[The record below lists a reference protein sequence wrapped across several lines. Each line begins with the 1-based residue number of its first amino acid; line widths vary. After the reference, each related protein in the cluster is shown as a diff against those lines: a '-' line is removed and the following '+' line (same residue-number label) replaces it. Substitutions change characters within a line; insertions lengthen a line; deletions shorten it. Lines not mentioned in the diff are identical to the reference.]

1 MSDIAAPDAIG
12 GAAPTYRTRSQR
24 RMAFERFRE
33 HRLAMIS
40 GLVVLIIAA
49 LSAFAPILSPYDPNK
64 TQLLLIFEPPS
75 LTHPMGTDSLGR
87 DLATRI
93 LFGGRVS
100 MTVGVAAALL
110 AVLLGT
116 AIGALAGYYGGLVDG
131 LLMRTVDVL
140 LAVPRLFIL
149 ILLSVLF
156 GGTVFTIILV
166 LGALSWMRTSRIVR
180 ATVLSLKTR
189 EFVEAARCIGAGDLR
204 IMVSHLLPNTVAP
217 IVVAATLGVAGA
229 IIAESTLS
237 FLGLGIQKP
246 TSTWGNMLS
255 DATTDMI
262 SAPWVAIFPGLA
274 IFLAV
279 VSINFVGDGLRD
291 ALDPRRV
298 VGKR

>member
-1 MSDIAAPDAIG
+1 MTELASERLPAVPA
-12 GAAPTYRTRSQR
+12 YRQR
-24 RMAFERFRE
+24 GQVEMAFERFRQ
-33 HRLAMIS
+33 HRLAMAA
-40 GLVVLIIAA
+40 LVVVVGLAA
-49 LSAFAPILSPYDPNK
+49 LSAFAPIVSPYDPNR
-64 TQLLLIFEPPS
+64 TNLFLIFEAPS
-75 LTHPMGTDSLGR
+75 LQHPMGTDNLGR

-100 MTVGVAAALL
+100 LAVGVLAALL
-110 AVLLGT
+110 ALTLGT
-116 AIGALAGYYGGLVDG
+116 LVGAVAGFYGGVIDSV
-131 LLMRTVDVL
+131 LMRLVDVL
-140 LAVPRLFIL
+140 LSIPRLFL
-149 ILLSVLF
+149 IVLLAVVL
-156 GGTVFTIILV
+156 GGGVLTIVLV

-180 ATVLSLKTR
+180 ATVLSLKSR
-189 EFVEAARCIGAGDLR
+189 EFVEAARAIGAGDIR
-204 IMVSHLLPNTVAP
+204 IIVRHLLPNAVAP

-255 DATTDMI
+255 DATTDM
-262 SAPWVAIFPGLA
+262 SQAPWVAIFPGVA

-298 VGKR
+298 VGRH